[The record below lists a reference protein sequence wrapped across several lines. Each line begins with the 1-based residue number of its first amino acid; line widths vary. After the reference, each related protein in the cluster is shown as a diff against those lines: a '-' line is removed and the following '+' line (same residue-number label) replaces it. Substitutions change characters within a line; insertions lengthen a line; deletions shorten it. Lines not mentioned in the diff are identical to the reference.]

1 MELDEIM
8 VDDTRERAKRRV
20 EELKGFYS
28 HLAVFLVINGILI
41 LINIVTSPGSWW
53 FYWVTI
59 FWGIGL
65 AFHASSVFGGR
76 RLFSREW
83 EEKKIQQYIDEEKNG
98 K

>member
-1 MELDEIM
+1 MEFDEIM
-8 VDDTRERAKRRV
+8 VDDTRERAKKRV

-28 HLAVFLVINGILI
+28 HLAVFIIINGILI
-41 LINIVTSPGSWW
+41 LINLVTSPNSWW

-65 AFHASSVFGGR
+65 VFHAFSVFGSR
-76 RLFSREW
+76 RMFSKDW
-83 EEKKIQQYIDEEKNG
+83 EEKKIQQYIDDEKNG